1 MKKKKWNEGG
11 EKHGRRDE
19 RYDYKNYHWYIYWCT
34 ARNAESK
41 KENAAATYEELH
53 FQYIS
58 HKAALTT
65 LGVNLNEIDLIK
77 E

>member
-1 MKKKKWNEGG
+1 MG
-11 EKHGRRDE
+11 EEMNDTIIKITIDTFINVQRAML
-19 RYDYKNYHWYIYWCT
+19 K
-34 ARNAESK
+34 AK

>member
-1 MKKKKWNEGG
+1 MNDTIIKITIDTFIDVQRAMLK
-11 EKHGRRDE
+11 
-19 RYDYKNYHWYIYWCT
+19 
-34 ARNAESK
+34 AK
-41 KENAAATYEELH
+41 KENAAATYEELY

>member
-1 MKKKKWNEGG
+1 MIMEVLKEMNDTIIKITIENFISVQRAMLK
-11 EKHGRRDE
+11 
-19 RYDYKNYHWYIYWCT
+19 
-34 ARNAESK
+34 AK
-41 KENAAATYEELH
+41 KENATETYEELH

-58 HKAALTT
+58 LKATLTT